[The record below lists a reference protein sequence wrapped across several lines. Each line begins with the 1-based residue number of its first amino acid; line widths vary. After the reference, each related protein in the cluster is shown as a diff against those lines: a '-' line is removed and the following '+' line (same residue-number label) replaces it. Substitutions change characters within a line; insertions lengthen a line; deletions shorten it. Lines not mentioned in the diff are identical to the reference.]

1 ATGELN
7 TAVGG
12 IPCRPEINFEVAMQ
26 PRQVMGTFASA
37 WVPNPRPEQR
47 HRRSLYVLK
56 LRGLLHPMF
65 DVFNSPGPDF
75 SCERREASTVTPQV
89 FSLFNSRDSYARSLA
104 LADRAWRDVSDTR
117 LEDRDA
123 AAVRRVFELVLSR
136 RPTAAETRA
145 VLAHWQ
151 TIEEGLPTTAV
162 PQPPPPVKI
171 QRVALEEKTGER
183 FTFEEPLFAYEDFVP
198 DLRPEDVDRHIR
210 ALGDVCLVLLNSNE
224 FVYVY

>member
-1 ATGELN
+1 
-7 TAVGG
+7 
-12 IPCRPEINFEVAMQ
+12 
-26 PRQVMGTFASA
+26 
-37 WVPNPRPEQR
+37 
-47 HRRSLYVLK
+47 
-56 LRGLLHPMF
+56 
-65 DVFNSPGPDF
+65 
-75 SCERREASTVTPQV
+75 TVTPQV

-136 RPTAAETRA
+136 RPTAAETHA
-145 VLAHWQ
+145 VLSHWQ
-151 TIEEGLPTTAV
+151 TIEEGLPTTAA

-198 DLRPEDVDRHIR
+198 TCGPKTTT
-210 ALGDVCLVLLNSNE
+210 APSPPSATSASSS
-224 FVYVY
+224 